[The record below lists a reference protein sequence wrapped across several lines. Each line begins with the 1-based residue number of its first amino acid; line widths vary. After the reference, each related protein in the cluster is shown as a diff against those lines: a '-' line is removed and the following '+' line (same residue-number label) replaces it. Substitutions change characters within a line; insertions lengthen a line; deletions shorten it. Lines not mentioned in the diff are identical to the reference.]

1 MFLNGIGASPGIAM
15 GKALVVVDNKPII
28 EKRTIDNVDYEIE
41 RLDRAVEISRKE
53 MDGLKNKAIKVL
65 PYGEAELVV
74 EHLSILDNSD
84 LIISTKERIEK
95 EKVNAEYALNEAKE
109 LFVTMFESMGNIY
122 TSERAFDIK
131 SITERLIK
139 HLLGL
144 EVIDISL
151 LEEDTILVS
160 DKFTINDFNLINV
173 DTVVGSLTDLGTKAS
188 FSAIISR
195 GIEIPSVVGLNDIT
209 QKVKNGDFIVFDGR
223 SGEVI
228 VNPDEEIKTEY
239 IEYRKKY
246 CKEREMLNKL
256 KGKKTVTLD
265 GKEISL
271 YGNMSTQIE
280 MDNIIKNDAEGIGL
294 LRTEFLYLNRDTSPS
309 ENQQYEVY
317 KSIIEKMDGK
327 PIVIRTLDIGAD
339 EELSYINLKEELN
352 PSLGYRSIRL
362 CLDRLDIFK
371 TQLRALYRASV
382 YGKLKIEFPMIS
394 CLAELIEVKSILKE
408 TLDKLDKDGIKYNKN
423 VEIGAVIEV
432 PSLAIISDI
441 IVKHVDFLS
450 VDIDDLIQFTL
461 AVDRSNHRLN
471 DIYEKFNP
479 GVLRLLRHVLESAKN
494 KNKWVGI
501 CGEPC
506 GDLKMVP
513 LLLAIGFEKLSMPP
527 IAILNIRHLISSIN
541 TQDLQELKDKVFS
554 METSREISNLLD
566 KYLEESFSI

>member
-53 MDGLKNKAIKVL
+53 MDELKNKAIKEL

-109 LFVTMFESMGNIY
+109 LFVTMFESMGNLY

-131 SITERLIK
+131 SITNRLIK

-144 EVIDISL
+144 EVIDVSL

-160 DKFTINDFNLINV
+160 DKFSINDLNLINV
-173 DTVVGSLTDLGTKAS
+173 DTIVGALTDLGTKAS
-188 FSAIISR
+188 ISAIISR

-209 QKVKNGDFIVFDGR
+209 QKVKNGDYVVFDGR
-223 SGEVI
+223 SGEVLL
-228 VNPDEEIKTEY
+228 NPDEKIKAEY
-239 IEYRKKY
+239 IEHRKKY
-246 CKEREMLNKL
+246 CKEREMLKRL

-265 GKEISL
+265 GKEINL
-271 YGNMSTQIE
+271 YGIISSQIQI
-280 MDNIIKNDAEGIGL
+280 DNIIKNDAEGVGL

-362 CLDRLDIFK
+362 CLDRLDIFQ

-382 YGKLKIEFPMIS
+382 YGNLKIEFPMIS
-394 CLAELIEVKSILKE
+394 CLAELLEVKSILKE
-408 TLDKLDKDGIKYNKN
+408 TLDKLDVEGIKYNKN
-423 VEIGAVIEV
+423 VEIGAVIEI

-450 VDIDDLIQFTL
+450 VEIDDLIQFTC

-471 DIYEKFNP
+471 DIFDKFNP
-479 GVLRLLRHVLESAKN
+479 GVLRLLRHVIESAKN
-494 KNKWVGI
+494 ENKWVGI
-501 CGEPC
+501 SGEPC

-513 LLLAIGFEKLSMPP
+513 LLLAIGFKKLSMPP
-527 IAILNIRHLISSIN
+527 ISILEVRNLISSIN
-541 TQDLQELKDKVFS
+541 TQDLEKLKDEVFS
-554 METSREISNLLD
+554 KETSREISNLMD
-566 KYLEESFSI
+566 RYLE